1 MLWAF
6 RFQSENNQTEGCT
19 AWRKMALPLPSVS
32 FTMADISSGDAS
44 CLTACG
50 KERVSDRSSS
60 QRSDITNPELPFH
73 TVLVLL
79 AILLFDGLVPLK
91 SLDEFSMQ

>member
-6 RFQSENNQTEGCT
+6 SIQSENSQTEGCT

-44 CLTACG
+44 CLTACE
-50 KERVSDRSSS
+50 KERVSDRLSS
-60 QRSDITNPELPFH
+60 QISDITNPELPFH
-73 TVLVLL
+73 TVFVLL
-79 AILLFDGLVPLK
+79 AILLFDVLVPLE
-91 SLDEFSMQ
+91 SFDEFSMQ